1 MSLFA
6 TATQG
11 TVSIIVM
18 NSKNFALTEYS
29 NFNFNSF
36 AKLNGK
42 HIASNGSGIYELEG
56 SDDAGTD
63 ISASVKPRVSD
74 FGTSLLKRLSGAY
87 FSIKNIGTMTA
98 KAVDENGDEGG
109 TRAFTSST
117 DKYKTRRVKFAKGER
132 SRFWTTEINNV
143 SGSDFE
149 ISTIELQME
158 ETTRRI
164 R

>member
-18 NSKNFALTEYS
+18 NAKNFSLTEYS

-63 ISASVKPRVSD
+63 ISASVKPHISD
-74 FGTSLLKRLSGAY
+74 FGTSLLKRLAVAY
-87 FSIKNIGTMTA
+87 FGIKYLGTMTV
-98 KAVDENGDEGG
+98 KAVNEDGDEGG
-109 TRAFTSST
+109 VRAFTSST
-117 DKYKTRRVKFAKGER
+117 DKYKTRRAKFAKGER

-143 SGSDFE
+143 SGADFE
-149 ISTIELQME
+149 ISVIELQMA

-164 R
+164 K